1 MQYLC
6 YDFELCMLNVKI
18 NLCSVWFINGSA
30 GERIAGTRIY
40 TTNNNFTVYKLHYNK
55 TIVCTVGIASDL
67 YTVSC

>member
-1 MQYLC
+1 M
-6 YDFELCMLNVKI
+6 F
-18 NLCSVWFINGSA
+18 CSVGFINGSA

-40 TTNNNFTVYKLHYNK
+40 TTNTNFTVYKLHYNK